1 MKKTCVV
8 KLDKSGNS
16 DLGMHI
22 DALTLAVCLVEHGL
36 VADWNAVNP
45 GCAIEPGDR
54 LVSVNGLCHPELVL
68 EQLFGEPS
76 LRIVVEKR
84 GGFTGALVPHCKFSV
99 ELRRTALEGFGMDVS
114 PDTME
119 VLNLQDD
126 GKVALWNQCHPF
138 RAIVIGDRI
147 VEVNGAHTAKH
158 DVFVSELN
166 LELVVVRGS
175 SIAMFGTFGV
185 TLTVAGRLGF
195 GVSPTMEVDKL
206 EQDADQRWSAM
217 ALMSGASTQATSSM
231 LAASHKFAV
240 ELTRTQGEQWGFEV
254 SEDMQIKCV
263 NDASVLAIWN
273 WWHASRAVLPGD
285 QLVEL
290 NGLSQSKAI
299 LDMLKGSSAI
309 KMVLTRHGA
318 IASTFGV
325 KLAKTMGTKLGV
337 KLSEDLEVLRIDAF
351 GAVASW
357 NVSNPLLSIHLG
369 DRILQAAKLVS
380 PDKIFASLQSE
391 GELDLLV
398 GRVER
403 RLDASTGGICTY
415 KECQAAYPDADLRW
429 ANMQRVPDTP
439 EGFPATQYAADTDC
453 HFLAYGAPKGES
465 RDFLASESFYRT
477 LADSRVPQHSPGR
490 SLARLATPA
499 ALPETVATRSSFC
512 CPCCNRLFHVF
523 LNDGVYQAVAAT
535 GALAGIQLKPQQ
547 DWLLKA
553 HDQVFTATLEA
564 ASLAAE
570 IDQQSLKIKSIQEKG
585 SITSWNLQNP
595 RSAILVDDLIIEAN
609 GSRNQLFERICDA
622 TEIIQL
628 VLARS
633 FSSETYGVKLEK
645 PRGKLG
651 CQLSPELQVLH
662 LKEGLLSEW
671 NVSHPDSQ
679 VCCGDQIVQVNM
691 SAQLPAMEAELS
703 KLGSKDDIM
712 IIMRRARQG
721 TVAVA

>member
-1 MKKTCVV
+1 
-8 KLDKSGNS
+8 
-16 DLGMHI
+16 HI

-147 VEVNGAHTAKH
+147 VEVN
-158 DVFVSELN
+158 
-166 LELVVVRGS
+166 
-175 SIAMFGTFGV
+175 
-185 TLTVAGRLGF
+185 
-195 GVSPTMEVDKL
+195 
-206 EQDADQRWSAM
+206 
-217 ALMSGASTQATSSM
+217 
-231 LAASHKFAV
+231 
-240 ELTRTQGEQWGFEV
+240 
-254 SEDMQIKCV
+254 
-263 NDASVLAIWN
+263 
-273 WWHASRAVLPGD
+273 GD

-465 RDFLASESFYRT
+465 RDFLASET

-512 CPCCNRLFHVF
+512 CPC
-523 LNDGVYQAVAAT
+523 
-535 GALAGIQLKPQQ
+535 
-547 DWLLKA
+547 
-553 HDQVFTATLEA
+553 
-564 ASLAAE
+564 
-570 IDQQSLKIKSIQEKG
+570 
-585 SITSWNLQNP
+585 
-595 RSAILVDDLIIEAN
+595 
-609 GSRNQLFERICDA
+609 
-622 TEIIQL
+622 
-628 VLARS
+628 
-633 FSSETYGVKLEK
+633 
-645 PRGKLG
+645 
-651 CQLSPELQVLH
+651 
-662 LKEGLLSEW
+662 
-671 NVSHPDSQ
+671 
-679 VCCGDQIVQVNM
+679 
-691 SAQLPAMEAELS
+691 
-703 KLGSKDDIM
+703 
-712 IIMRRARQG
+712 
-721 TVAVA
+721 

>member
-1 MKKTCVV
+1 
-8 KLDKSGNS
+8 
-16 DLGMHI
+16 
-22 DALTLAVCLVEHGL
+22 
-36 VADWNAVNP
+36 
-45 GCAIEPGDR
+45 
-54 LVSVNGLCHPELVL
+54 
-68 EQLFGEPS
+68 
-76 LRIVVEKR
+76 
-84 GGFTGALVPHCKFSV
+84 
-99 ELRRTALEGFGMDVS
+99 
-114 PDTME
+114 
-119 VLNLQDD
+119 
-126 GKVALWNQCHPF
+126 
-138 RAIVIGDRI
+138 
-147 VEVNGAHTAKH
+147 
-158 DVFVSELN
+158 
-166 LELVVVRGS
+166 
-175 SIAMFGTFGV
+175 
-185 TLTVAGRLGF
+185 
-195 GVSPTMEVDKL
+195 
-206 EQDADQRWSAM
+206 
-217 ALMSGASTQATSSM
+217 M

-477 LADSRVPQHSPGR
+477 LSLRCCSHFHVFRNVLWRLVRSRTLADSRVPQHSPGR

-512 CPCCNRLFHVF
+512 CPCCNSSWLSCFSQPDF
-523 LNDGVYQAVAAT
+523 LR
-535 GALAGIQLKPQQ
+535 
-547 DWLLKA
+547 
-553 HDQVFTATLEA
+553 
-564 ASLAAE
+564 
-570 IDQQSLKIKSIQEKG
+570 KIG
-585 SITSWNLQNP
+585 TS
-595 RSAILVDDLIIEAN
+595 
-609 GSRNQLFERICDA
+609 
-622 TEIIQL
+622 
-628 VLARS
+628 
-633 FSSETYGVKLEK
+633 
-645 PRGKLG
+645 
-651 CQLSPELQVLH
+651 
-662 LKEGLLSEW
+662 
-671 NVSHPDSQ
+671 
-679 VCCGDQIVQVNM
+679 
-691 SAQLPAMEAELS
+691 
-703 KLGSKDDIM
+703 
-712 IIMRRARQG
+712 
-721 TVAVA
+721 